1 MLYFSD
7 LLVLWNGPGR
17 FLLFHYCK
25 TTAFV
30 NLSWSAECFSI
41 TFSSQRT
48 FAKQSYYIILLAV
61 YDIGVLFHQ
70 LTSRK
75 ISQRPWK
82 LIVRFFLVC
91 KLLIIQRFLG
101 AIKPS

>member
-7 LLVLWNGPGR
+7 LHVFWNGPGR
-17 FLLFHYCK
+17 FPVVSQLQNH
-25 TTAFV
+25 
-30 NLSWSAECFSI
+30 CFRESVVVCFGI

-48 FAKQSYYIILLAV
+48 FAKQSYYLILLAV
-61 YDIGVLFHQ
+61 CDIGVLFHQ

-75 ISQRPWK
+75 ISQRPWQ